1 MSDPKT
7 FLTQLHQ
14 NLALLHECEAKYAGN
29 EPLDLLNQLS
39 DHRQAISL
47 TEQAD
52 RGEISGAA
60 WREAMKPL
68 LVNIRNRSAAHPEW
82 GVEIGDVGGTQM

>member
-1 MSDPKT
+1 MTDIQPI
-7 FLTQLHQ
+7 LRQLHQ

-47 TEQAD
+47 TEQAS
-52 RGEISGAA
+52 RGEISEAD
-60 WREAMKPL
+60 WRKALRPL
-68 LVNIRNRSAAHPEW
+68 LAHIRNRSEA
-82 GVEIGDVGGTQM
+82 GTDCRVEIGDVGQE